1 MRSAT
6 PVVNRPGDQEAPLL
20 DAGQARSSE
29 DRRAV
34 TARLLRRAAETTD
47 TTERQ
52 RLQDEVV
59 VLNMGIAR
67 AIAARYRGKGIAD
80 EDLTQAAYIALLKA
94 ARGFDPSFE
103 REFLSYAI
111 PTIQGEVKR
120 QFRDYGW
127 MVRPPRPI
135 QKLQG
140 EVSVAMN
147 DLTQTLGRSPRI
159 SEVAELLEVPI
170 EDVVEALSA
179 DGCYTPTSLDTP
191 LGEAGSGTLGELIS
205 AEDHEMTAAEAR
217 VMLAPAVQKLGER
230 DRRVLY
236 LRFFKQQT
244 QAQIASDIGV
254 TQMQVCRILARV
266 LNELRGHLD

>member
-1 MRSAT
+1 MAT
-6 PVVNRPGDQEAPLL
+6 LIPERAGSIDTDVPGPPADNEGK
-20 DAGQARSSE
+20 D

-34 TARLLRRAAETTD
+34 TARLLKRSVETAD
-47 TTERQ
+47 MTERR

-67 AIAARYRGKGIAD
+67 AIASRYRGKGIAD
-80 EDLTQAAYIALLKA
+80 DDLTQAAYMALLKA

-120 QFRDYGW
+120 QFRDYAW

-140 EVSVAMN
+140 EVSAVMN
-147 DLTQTLGRSPRI
+147 ELMQTLGRSPRV
-159 SEVAELLEVPI
+159 SEVAEYLEVPL
-170 EDVVEALSA
+170 EDVVEALSS
-179 DGCYTPTSLDTP
+179 DGCFTPTSLDTP
-191 LGEAGSGTLGELIS
+191 IGKDGNGTLGELLT
-205 AEDHEMTAAEAR
+205 EDDRDMSAAEAR
-217 VMLAPAVQKLGER
+217 VMLTPAVQKLTDR

-244 QAQIASDIGV
+244 QKQIAADIGV
-254 TQMQVCRILARV
+254 TQMQVCRILSRV
-266 LNELRGHLD
+266 LAELRGQLD